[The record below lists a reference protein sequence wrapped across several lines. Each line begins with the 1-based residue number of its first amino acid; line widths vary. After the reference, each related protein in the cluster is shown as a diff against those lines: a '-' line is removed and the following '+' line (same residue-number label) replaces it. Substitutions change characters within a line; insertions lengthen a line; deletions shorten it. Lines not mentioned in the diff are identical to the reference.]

1 MVAHRSCFDQRDF
14 FVLTACCAHLDFGDK
29 DLAEPLLA
37 TIRINGVKIMEREA
51 GHWEPQDLKEKIEM
65 KLGEE
70 YVIRDVEMTGVSG
83 STIVID
89 ELIDFM
95 GL

>member
-1 MVAHRSCFDQRDF
+1 
-14 FVLTACCAHLDFGDK
+14 
-29 DLAEPLLA
+29 
-37 TIRINGVKIMEREA
+37 MEREA
-51 GHWEPQDLKEKIEM
+51 GHWEPQDLKEKIEK

-89 ELIDFM
+89 ELIDFI

>member
-1 MVAHRSCFDQRDF
+1 M
-14 FVLTACCAHLDFGDK
+14 FVLTACCARLDFGAK

-37 TIRINGVKIMEREA
+37 TIRINGETIMEREA
-51 GHWEPQDLKEKIEM
+51 GHWEPQDLKKKIEK
-65 KLGEE
+65 KLGDE